1 MKHLI
6 SFAIHYA
13 RDRNCFNVSHNKP
26 WQRKICRNFE
36 PWTIFS
42 VDTQKGEPGRMFDI
56 CILMIW
62 WPWHTFAIFC
72 HLLFATCEFFLLS
85 SWVVDTAICCIFAYV
100 QTRFAQVLCCDQW
113 TPKVEKLRRFLQLH
127 HIAPVFNWARH
138 GLMEATI
145 LAFCIDI
152 VLRDVGSAPLR
163 SNYIQQV
170 LLSGE
175 TLAFVS
181 QESQEPVPF
190 TTFLRCSAG
199 FTCSGCEPH
208 ANRSLLYPMGS
219 CVSIEVRRM
228 LSTFDVMPGMSGL
241 SMRLDERNPR
251 HGYRRH
257 ASMGIWALLS
267 QHTNPSTI

>member
-1 MKHLI
+1 MKNLI
-6 SFAIHYA
+6 SFAIHFA

-42 VDTQKGEPGRMFDI
+42 IDTQKGEPGRMFDI

-72 HLLFATCEFFLLS
+72 HLLPSSVCHLWVFFAFFLSCGYCYLMHFLLCS
-85 SWVVDTAICCIFAYV
+85 NSFCSGTLLRPVDAKGREIKAIPSI
-100 QTRFAQVLCCDQW
+100 
-113 TPKVEKLRRFLQLH
+113 E
-127 HIAPVFNWARH
+127 PVFNWARH
-138 GLMEATI
+138 GLMEAAI

-170 LLSGE
+170 FLSGE

-208 ANRSLLYPMGS
+208 ANRSP
-219 CVSIEVRRM
+219 
-228 LSTFDVMPGMSGL
+228 L
-241 SMRLDERNPR
+241 SMVDAR
-251 HGYRRH
+251 HVRPVNEVGWKK
-257 ASMGIWALLS
+257 SETWV
-267 QHTNPSTI
+267 